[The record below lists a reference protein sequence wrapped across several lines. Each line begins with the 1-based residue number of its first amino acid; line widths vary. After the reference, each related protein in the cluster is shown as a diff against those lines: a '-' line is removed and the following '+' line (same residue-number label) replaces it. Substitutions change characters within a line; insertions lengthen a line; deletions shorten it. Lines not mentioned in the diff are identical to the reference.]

1 MRNLAGLT
9 LREHLH
15 ENFCSADL
23 LGFYN
28 KHHQTAISKS
38 TEAALFNSASS
49 KIQALCAGKKKK
61 KRIRADLCH
70 YKSACLLT
78 CMHAMRHAKYFLDSA
93 YDKRNKTAVLS
104 AFFLFGQVKTE

>member
-23 LGFYN
+23 LSFYN
-28 KHHQTAISKS
+28 KHHQTAISRS

-61 KRIRADLCH
+61 EYVLTFAIINLL
-70 YKSACLLT
+70 ACLLA
-78 CMHAMRHAKYFLDSA
+78 CM
-93 YDKRNKTAVLS
+93 
-104 AFFLFGQVKTE
+104 Q